1 MGVFSS
7 LSFPRKWESK
17 NRFEIPAFAG
27 MTKKAEITERE
38 CMDSIFIERLVLEDT
53 KNNIIYN
60 EHLIRYELA
69 KRFAAGKRVLDIACG
84 SGYGAKILAEAGAA
98 EIIAA
103 DIDKKTLELAAK
115 NYFHP
120 SIKYLNCGAEKI
132 ELEDKTMDLAVS
144 LETIEHLPNQDLFL
158 TELRR
163 VLKDDG
169 LAIISTPNREVSKN
183 KNPFHIKELNKEE
196 FLAILNKYFSQ
207 VYLWEQTNGIATVIA
222 GQNETTGQGLIS
234 ISAKHPPEYFI
245 ALCSSSELPAGL
257 EKNMIVSVNPAALA
271 VIRNNPILKLADK
284 FYPYLV
290 KVSGIGRQLFFT
302 KK

>member
-1 MGVFSS
+1 
-7 LSFPRKWESK
+7 
-17 NRFEIPAFAG
+17 
-27 MTKKAEITERE
+27 
-38 CMDSIFIERLVLEDT
+38 
-53 KNNIIYN
+53 
-60 EHLIRYELA
+60 
-69 KRFAAGKRVLDIACG
+69 
-84 SGYGAKILAEAGAA
+84 
-98 EIIAA
+98 
-103 DIDKKTLELAAK
+103 
-115 NYFHP
+115 
-120 SIKYLNCGAEKI
+120 
-132 ELEDKTMDLAVS
+132 
-144 LETIEHLPNQDLFL
+144 LFL

-163 VLKDDG
+163 VLKDNG

-271 VIRNNPILKLADK
+271 VIRNNQILKLADK